1 MDSVVDLL
9 ALCRV
14 RDVSWYF
21 VARQAQRP
29 GGLNELL
36 AGRTTEKSDEARQ
49 GLAALSSAEAEIPG
63 HREWAGELLRD
74 MADRGI
80 RLTTVLDD
88 DYPANLRTIFNL
100 PPFLFYRGHL
110 HESDARSVAVVGTR
124 QASIEGIEQAQRLVR
139 QLVEAGVTVLSGL
152 ARGIDTAAHESCLA
166 SGGRTV
172 AVVGTGILRTYPPE
186 NAELADRIAETGA
199 VVSQFWPDTPPT
211 SYSFPRRNIT
221 MSGMAQGTVVIE
233 ASATSGAKL
242 QARRAL
248 EHGRRLFL
256 PAELVRQREWA
267 QRYVQRPG
275 AIEVKSVDDI
285 VRLLQSPESIQVRSE
300 GRRQLTLT
308 LT

>member
-1 MDSVVDLL
+1 MDSVVGLL

-29 GGLNELL
+29 GGLDELL

-49 GLAALSSAEAEIPG
+49 GLAALSAAEAEIPA

-110 HESDARSVAVVGTR
+110 LEGDARSVAVVGTR
-124 QASIEGIEQAQRLVR
+124 QASMEGIEQAQRLVR

-285 VRLLQSPESIQVRSE
+285 VSLLQSPESIQVRSE